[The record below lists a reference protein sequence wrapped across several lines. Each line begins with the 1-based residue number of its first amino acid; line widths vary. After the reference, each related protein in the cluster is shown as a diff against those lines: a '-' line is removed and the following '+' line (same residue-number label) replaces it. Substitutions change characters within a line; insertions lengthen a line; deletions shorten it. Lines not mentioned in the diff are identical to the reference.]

1 MKKILMPDKKPVTF
15 IEVKGIEEK
24 TALYLSIDPHSFG
37 PFGLKQQCNSPR
49 MI

>member
-24 TALYLSIDPHSFG
+24 TPLYLSMRSAFLRTIW
-37 PFGLKQQCNSPR
+37 LKATVQQP
-49 MI
+49 